1 MARTKQTARKRP
13 DGAQPATWVE
23 SAKRAKTEPAGEEKA
38 DPPPT
43 PSAEKTDPPP
53 GK

>member
-13 DGAQPATWVE
+13 DGAQPSTWVE

-38 DPPPT
+38 DPP
-43 PSAEKTDPPP
+43 AEKTDPPA
-53 GK
+53 GKGKAI